1 MHRNKLHQL
10 RPKLAQSHPTGSH
23 PDESQAFFFTFQAA
37 DPPQPRVGE
46 GPGVFPI
53 LVVGIVLADVGR
65 AVADDS
71 SGVQP
76 VVRPDCHRH
85 QAEGGEGP
93 HGGEEDLDPLLTH
106 HAFIQGKEEKE
117 DIGNK
122 NQSGVSLQVQKNT
135 EVTVMMQGR
144 MVGGGEG
151 GGEKR

>member
-1 MHRNKLHQL
+1 MHY
-10 RPKLAQSHPTGSH
+10 
-23 PDESQAFFFTFQAA
+23 ESQELFCTFQTA

-46 GPGVFPI
+46 GPGVFLV
-53 LVVGIVLADVGR
+53 LVVGIVLTDVGR

-106 HAFIQGKEEKE
+106 HAFIWRKEEN
-117 DIGNK
+117 DHNWNK
-122 NQSGVSLQVQKNT
+122 NQSGVCLQVR
-135 EVTVMMQGR
+135 EGLWGDGDDAGR
-144 MVGGGEG
+144 TVGGGEG
-151 GGEKR
+151 GVGKP